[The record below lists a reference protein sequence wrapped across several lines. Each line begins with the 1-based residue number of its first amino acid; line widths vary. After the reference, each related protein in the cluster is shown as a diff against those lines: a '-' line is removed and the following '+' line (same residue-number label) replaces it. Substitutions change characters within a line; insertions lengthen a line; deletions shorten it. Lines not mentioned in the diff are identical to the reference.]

1 MDNAATEPKRPL
13 FYGWVVLSASTFAL
27 FTASMVR
34 SSIGVFVIP
43 MEESFDTDRATISLA
58 GTIFSLSFGIA
69 QPLIGRTADRFGPRW
84 VISGGI
90 FIMGAGLLLL
100 FTASEVW
107 QLYVWY
113 SGVVALGFAAGT
125 FVTHSALLSHWFVRM
140 RGTAISAITAGFSI
154 GFLVL
159 IQVIT
164 QATVLFGW
172 ETTAAGMGAFF
183 LVVTAPLMLIVIR
196 NKPED
201 IGQLPDGRPAPARG
215 DPAASVAKRFSI
227 SEAARR
233 RDFWLLAGGYF
244 SCGFAITMVQFHLI
258 PLARDLGASPAE
270 ASWALAIIGLVNTLA
285 ALPLGWLADRYGR
298 KNLLAIFYALRVIA
312 FLFLAFAVT
321 DLTGVYIFAA
331 LFGLTW
337 LNTIPPTSG
346 LTADIF
352 GRFSVGLVF
361 GLISM
366 SHEFAGAIAAYLA
379 GVIFGLDGSYFWAL
393 LLAAALS
400 AGGALAS
407 YLIREPKRGRLAS
420 GSAA

>member
-1 MDNAATEPKRPL
+1 
-13 FYGWVVLSASTFAL
+13 
-27 FTASMVR
+27 
-34 SSIGVFVIP
+34 
-43 MEESFDTDRATISLA
+43 MEETFDADRATISLA
-58 GTIFSLSFGIA
+58 GTIFSLIFGIA
-69 QPLIGRTADRFGPRW
+69 QPLIGRVADRFGPRW

-90 FIMGAGLLLL
+90 FVMGAGLLLL
-100 FTASEVW
+100 FTASEIW

-125 FVTHSALLSHWFVRM
+125 FVTHSALLSHWFIRM
-140 RGTAISAITAGFSI
+140 RGTAIAAITAGFSI

-183 LVVTAPLMLIVIR
+183 LIVTAPLMLIVIR

-201 IGQLPDGRPAPARG
+201 IGQLPDGRPAPKSA
-215 DPAASVAKRFSI
+215 DPAAAVPKRFSM
-227 SEAARR
+227 SEAMRH
-233 RDFWLLAGGYF
+233 RDFWLLSGGYF

-258 PLARDLGASPAE
+258 PLTRDLGASPAE
-270 ASWALAIIGLVNTLA
+270 ASWALAIIGLANALA

-298 KNLLAIFYALRVIA
+298 KNLLALFYALRVIA
-312 FLFLAFAVT
+312 FLYLAFAVT

-331 LFGLTW
+331 VFGLTW

-352 GRFSVGLVF
+352 GRFSVGLVL

-366 SHEFAGAIAAYLA
+366 FHEIAGAIAAYLA
-379 GVIFGLDGSYFWAL
+379 GVIFVLDGSYFWAL

-400 AGGALAS
+400 AGGAVLS
-407 YLIREPKRGRLAS
+407 YLIREPKKRHLATL
-420 GSAA
+420 SAA